1 MVSLPDPGLWARSG
15 CDAVLGVSAASA
27 VQISWFEPQWEGRA
41 VKDHEDTSPL
51 DEYDLDDTL
60 NRQMSTSGVTGIVR
74 ELRQHAGD
82 YAVEAEPADT
92 DEP

>member
-1 MVSLPDPGLWARSG
+1 M
-15 CDAVLGVSAASA
+15 
-27 VQISWFEPQWEGRA
+27 
-41 VKDHEDTSPL
+41 KDHEDTSPL

-82 YAVEAEPADT
+82 YAVEAEPADA
-92 DEP
+92 DES